1 MVLMLWLAARQIYIN
16 KTKKFPDFQ
25 DVMFLVKAANRKKK
39 LGLTNG
45 QLKAEAE
52 QIFLSVGKSLKERR
66 VRDFAY
72 DLGHKTIDEAKEEGT
87 LKDPADSDPTLKKAL
102 EENQNECLNQK
113 LPCTLGSA
121 SPNRPVDNTRRF
133 FMGDVLYVSLL

>member
-1 MVLMLWLAARQIYIN
+1 MVLILWLGARQIYIN

-52 QIFLSVGKSLKERR
+52 QILLSVGKSLKERR
-66 VRDFAY
+66 VR
-72 DLGHKTIDEAKEEGT
+72 T
-87 LKDPADSDPTLKKAL
+87 SPT
-102 EENQNECLNQK
+102 
-113 LPCTLGSA
+113 TSGI
-121 SPNRPVDNTRRF
+121 RR
-133 FMGDVLYVSLL
+133 